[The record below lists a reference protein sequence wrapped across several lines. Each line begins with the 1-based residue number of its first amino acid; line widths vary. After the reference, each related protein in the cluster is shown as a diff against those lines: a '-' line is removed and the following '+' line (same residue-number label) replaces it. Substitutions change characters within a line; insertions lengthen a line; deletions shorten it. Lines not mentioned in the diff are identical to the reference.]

1 MLRIGWAAI
10 ANMKAAARTKAAD
23 IRKEGRVAVIGLAP
37 GLKALSINKLVAE
50 PWELINE

>member
-10 ANMKAAARTKAAD
+10 AKMKAAARTKAAD
-23 IRKEGRVAVIGLAP
+23 IKNEGRVAVIGWAP
-37 GLKALSINKLVAE
+37 GLKALSMNKLLAE